1 MGDKKL
7 STTRMDPLERE
18 REIERE
24 REPTQEHVIANILKE
39 KKKALLALMEGMQ
52 MCSYIVKTFID
63 TAYQWEAESY
73 SIFKGKHRK
82 ENRGKQI
89 INTGSNVL
97 LTRSWNDQEEE
108 IT

>member
-18 REIERE
+18 RER
-24 REPTQEHVIANILKE
+24 THSGTCHCKYSQEK

-52 MCSYIVKTFID
+52 MCSCIVKTFID
-63 TAYQWEAESY
+63 TAYKWEAESY
-73 SIFKGKHRK
+73 SIFIGKHRK

-89 INTGSNVL
+89 INTGLNVL
-97 LTRSWNDQEEE
+97 LTHSWNNQEEE

>member
-18 REIERE
+18 RERE
-24 REPTQEHVIANILKE
+24 NPLRNMSLQNILKE